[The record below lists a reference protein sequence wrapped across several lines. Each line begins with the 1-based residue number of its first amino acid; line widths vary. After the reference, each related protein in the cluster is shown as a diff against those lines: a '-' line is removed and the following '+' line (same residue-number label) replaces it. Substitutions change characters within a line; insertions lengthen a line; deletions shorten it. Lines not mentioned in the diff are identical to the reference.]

1 MANRLVDLL
10 ITYRIVKLM
19 STDFKDQEAFK
30 FGIIDKDGKVLR
42 KSSKLNTE
50 AEKDSYTV
58 LHRFV
63 FNLKRILAKFGL
75 KSSISNFATAL
86 ALILKENQEL
96 IKYKS
101 LIESSIITYLKET
114 NQYEEMFSTV
124 SNIKESLEQP
134 YMTCFGIDV
143 YERNGELISE
153 YEIV

>member
-50 AEKDSYTV
+50 AERDSYTV

-124 SNIKESLEQP
+124 SNIKESLDKP
-134 YMTCFGIDV
+134 YMTCFGIDI
-143 YERNGELISE
+143 YEKNGELISE
-153 YEIV
+153 YENV

>member
-1 MANRLVDLL
+1 MASRLVDLL

-50 AEKDSYTV
+50 AERDSYTV

-63 FNLKRILAKFGL
+63 FNLKRILSKFGL

-114 NQYEEMFSTV
+114 NQYEEMFSTIRE
-124 SNIKESLEQP
+124 IKESNKQP
-134 YMTCFGIDV
+134 YMTCFGIDI
-143 YERNGELISE
+143 YEKNGELISE
-153 YEIV
+153 YENV

>member
-50 AEKDSYTV
+50 AERDSYTV

-124 SNIKESLEQP
+124 SNIKESLDKP

-153 YEIV
+153 YEII

>member
-50 AEKDSYTV
+50 AERDSYTV

-153 YEIV
+153 YEII

>member
-50 AEKDSYTV
+50 AERDSYTV

-63 FNLKRILAKFGL
+63 FNLKRILSKFGL

-114 NQYEEMFSTV
+114 NQYNDMMKEV
-124 SNIKESLEQP
+124 SVIKESIEKP
-134 YMTCFGIDV
+134 FMTCFGIDI
-143 YERNGELISE
+143 YEKNGELVSE

>member
-50 AEKDSYTV
+50 AERDSYTV

-124 SNIKESLEQP
+124 SNIKESLDKP

>member
-30 FGIIDKDGKVLR
+30 FGIIDANGKVLR
-42 KSSKLNTE
+42 KSSKLNTQ
-50 AEKDSYTV
+50 AELDSYTV

-124 SNIKESLEQP
+124 SNIKESLDKP

-153 YEIV
+153 YEII

>member
-50 AEKDSYTV
+50 AERDSYTV

-153 YEIV
+153 YENV

>member
-19 STDFKDQEAFK
+19 STDFKNQEAFK
-30 FGIIDKDGKVLR
+30 FGIIDADGKVLR

-114 NQYEEMFSTV
+114 NQYEEMFSTIRE
-124 SNIKESLEQP
+124 IKESNEQP

-143 YERNGELISE
+143 YEKNGKLISE
-153 YEIV
+153 YENV

>member
-50 AEKDSYTV
+50 AERDSYTV

-114 NQYEEMFSTV
+114 NKYEEMFSV
-124 SNIKESLEQP
+124 IREIKESNEQP
-134 YMTCFGIDV
+134 YMTCFGIDI
-143 YERNGELISE
+143 YEKNGELISE
-153 YEIV
+153 YENV

>member
-50 AEKDSYTV
+50 AERDSYTV

-63 FNLKRILAKFGL
+63 FNLKRILSKFGL

-124 SNIKESLEQP
+124 SNIKESLDKP

-153 YEIV
+153 YEII

>member
-63 FNLKRILAKFGL
+63 FNLKRILSKFGL

-153 YEIV
+153 YENV

>member
-1 MANRLVDLL
+1 MANRLKDLL

-19 STDFKDQEAFK
+19 STDFKNQEAFK
-30 FGIIDKDGKVLR
+30 FGIIDANGKVLR
-42 KSSKLNTE
+42 KSSKLNTQ
-50 AEKDSYTV
+50 AELDSYTV

-153 YEIV
+153 YENV

>member
-124 SNIKESLEQP
+124 SNIKESLDKP

-153 YEIV
+153 YEII

>member
-114 NQYEEMFSTV
+114 NQYEEMFSTIRE
-124 SNIKESLEQP
+124 IKESNKQP
-134 YMTCFGIDV
+134 YMTCFGIDI
-143 YERNGELISE
+143 YEKNGELISE
-153 YEIV
+153 YENV

>member
-50 AEKDSYTV
+50 AERDSYTV

-114 NQYEEMFSTV
+114 NQYEEMFSRV

>member
-50 AEKDSYTV
+50 AERDSYTV

-63 FNLKRILAKFGL
+63 FNLKRILFKFGL

-124 SNIKESLEQP
+124 REIKESNKQP
-134 YMTCFGIDV
+134 YMTCFGIDI
-143 YERNGELISE
+143 YEKNGELISE
-153 YEIV
+153 YENV

>member
-19 STDFKDQEAFK
+19 STDFKNQEAFK
-30 FGIIDKDGKVLR
+30 FGIIDANGKVLR
-42 KSSKLNTE
+42 KSSKLNTQ
-50 AEKDSYTV
+50 AELDSYTV

-153 YEIV
+153 YENV

>member
-30 FGIIDKDGKVLR
+30 FGIIDANGKVLR
-42 KSSKLNTE
+42 KSSKLNTQ
-50 AEKDSYTV
+50 AELDSYTV

-114 NQYEEMFSTV
+114 NQYEEMFSRV
-124 SNIKESLEQP
+124 NNIKESLEQP
-134 YMTCFGIDV
+134 YMTCLV
-143 YERNGELISE
+143 
-153 YEIV
+153 

>member
-50 AEKDSYTV
+50 AERDSYTV

-114 NQYEEMFSTV
+114 NQYEEMFSRV

-153 YEIV
+153 YENV

>member
-19 STDFKDQEAFK
+19 ATDFKDQEAFK
-30 FGIIDKDGKVLR
+30 FGIIDANGKNLR
-42 KSSKLNTE
+42 KNRQLNTE

-124 SNIKESLEQP
+124 SNIKENLDKP

-143 YERNGELISE
+143 YEKNGELISE
-153 YEIV
+153 YENV

>member
-114 NQYEEMFSTV
+114 NKYEEMFSTV
-124 SNIKESLEQP
+124 SNIKESLDKP

-153 YEIV
+153 YEII

>member
-63 FNLKRILAKFGL
+63 FNLKRILSKFGL

-114 NQYEEMFSTV
+114 NQYEEMFSTIRE
-124 SNIKESLEQP
+124 IKESNKQP

-143 YERNGELISE
+143 YERNGVLVSE
-153 YEIV
+153 YENV

>member
-1 MANRLVDLL
+1 MASRLVDLL

-50 AEKDSYTV
+50 AERNSYTV
-58 LHRFV
+58 LHRFI

-75 KSSISNFATAL
+75 KSSLSNFATAL
-86 ALILKENQEL
+86 ALILKENKEM
-96 IKYKS
+96 IKHKS

-114 NQYEEMFSTV
+114 NQYDKLLNDVRIINESNEE
-124 SNIKESLEQP
+124 P
-134 YMTCFGIDV
+134 YMTCFGIDI
-143 YERNGELISE
+143 YEKNGELISE
-153 YEIV
+153 YENV

>member
-50 AEKDSYTV
+50 AERDSYTV

-114 NQYEEMFSTV
+114 NQYAEMFSTV

-153 YEIV
+153 YENV

>member
-42 KSSKLNTE
+42 KSNTLNTE

-63 FNLKRILAKFGL
+63 FNLKRIMSKLGL
-75 KSSISNFATAL
+75 KSSLSNFAVAL
-86 ALILKENQEL
+86 AFILKENQEL
-96 IKYKS
+96 IKHKS
-101 LIESSIITYLKET
+101 LIESAVITYLKET
-114 NQYEEMFSTV
+114 NQYNDMIKEISI
-124 SNIKESLEQP
+124 IKESKENP
-134 YMTCFGIDV
+134 YMTCFGIDI
-143 YERNGELISE
+143 YERNGELVSE
-153 YEIV
+153 YEII